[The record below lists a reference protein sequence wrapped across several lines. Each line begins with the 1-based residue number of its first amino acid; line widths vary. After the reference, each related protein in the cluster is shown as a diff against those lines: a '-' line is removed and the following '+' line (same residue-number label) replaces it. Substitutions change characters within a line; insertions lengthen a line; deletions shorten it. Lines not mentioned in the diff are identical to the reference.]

1 MAPSCRARHFVIVVL
16 IAVGLNYTVFAPRR
30 KRMTRRPLNLLSA
43 LSLLVCVAVCV
54 LWIWSHA
61 RAYRATIV
69 WPVRQG
75 EVRSLLLYTGRGG
88 VDFSFGHS
96 AMVGERKLTPDGL
109 RFRHHVEEHPV
120 HAGQAKAEALKYRH
134 TACGFGADAYA
145 TVMPFYEWHGRLL
158 RKLRPTDRNLN
169 CVESPRVGPV
179 LGRRTRP
186 RRAPAPPTRAFRAR
200 PPRAVPRRARP
211 LPLMRVRPP
220 RHAGAVPGVRRPGE
234 GTGMK
239 RRLLPAYLPFV
250 LTALAPVTRLA

>member
-30 KRMTRRPLNLLSA
+30 KRMTRCLLNLLSA

-145 TVMPFYEWHGRLL
+145 TVMPFYEWHGDFSASFGRQIATLTVSSRRVWVPCWAVALALVVLPLRRLGHFA
-158 RKLRPTDRNLN
+158 R
-169 CVESPRVGPV
+169 
-179 LGRRTRP
+179 GRRGRYRGARGLCPSCGYDLRATP
-186 RRAPAPPTRAFRAR
+186 GQCPECGAPAKA
-200 PPRAVPRRARP
+200 
-211 LPLMRVRPP
+211 
-220 RHAGAVPGVRRPGE
+220 
-234 GTGMK
+234 
-239 RRLLPAYLPFV
+239 PA
-250 LTALAPVTRLA
+250 